1 MRDGVRR
8 GRELLPGRVYQAFHG
23 RRCCWDGWDRADSC
37 QPAPTLGGMGDV
49 RRWGTP
55 VAVVAAALGA
65 GVGAV
70 LVLGLVVRAITR
82 GRIVTA
88 GTLPH
93 LPVVLVLGAEVY
105 ADGVPSTFL
114 RARLDVALDLYRRG
128 LVERILLSGDG
139 RSRFYDETGGMRAYL
154 LGRGV
159 EDSVLLVDPAGLDT
173 YDSCLRARD
182 VYDIERL
189 VVVSQTYHLPRALA
203 ICRALGLDA
212 WGVGDDSARSSARP
226 WANGTRRELAANL
239 KLVWD
244 LLSHRPPRSGT
255 HRL

>member
-1 MRDGVRR
+1 
-8 GRELLPGRVYQAFHG
+8 
-23 RRCCWDGWDRADSC
+23 
-37 QPAPTLGGMGDV
+37 MGDV

-55 VAVVAAALGA
+55 VALAAGTLAAGA
-65 GVGAV
+65 GAV
-70 LVLGLVVRAITR
+70 FVLGLVVRSVTR
-82 GRIVTA
+82 SRIVRA
-88 GTLPH
+88 DSLPH

-114 RARLDVALDLYRRG
+114 RARLDLALELYRRG

-154 LGRGV
+154 LRRGV
-159 EDSVLLVDPAGLDT
+159 DESVLLVDPAGLDT

-182 VYDIERL
+182 VYGIDRL
-189 VVVSQTYHLPRALA
+189 VVVSQSYHLPRALA
-203 ICRALGLDA
+203 ICHALGLDA

-244 LLSHRPPRSGT
+244 LLSRRPPRSGT

>member
-1 MRDGVRR
+1 MALAAGV
-8 GRELLPGRVYQAFHG
+8 
-23 RRCCWDGWDRADSC
+23 
-37 QPAPTLGGMGDV
+37 
-49 RRWGTP
+49 
-55 VAVVAAALGA
+55 LGA
-65 GVGAV
+65 GAGAV
-70 LVLGLVVRAITR
+70 LVLGLVVRSITLN
-82 GRIVTA
+82 RIVPA
-88 GTLPH
+88 DSLPQ

-105 ADGVPSTFL
+105 ADGVPSKFL
-114 RARLDVALDLYRRG
+114 QARLDLALELYRRG

-154 LGRGV
+154 LERGV
-159 EDSVLLVDPAGLDT
+159 DESVLLVDPAGLDT

-182 VYDIERL
+182 VYGIARL
-189 VVVSQTYHLPRALA
+189 VVVSQSYHLPRALA

-255 HRL
+255 HPL

>member
-1 MRDGVRR
+1 VALAAG
-8 GRELLPGRVYQAFHG
+8 
-23 RRCCWDGWDRADSC
+23 
-37 QPAPTLGGMGDV
+37 TL
-49 RRWGTP
+49 
-55 VAVVAAALGA
+55 AAGA
-65 GVGAV
+65 GAV
-70 LVLGLVVRAITR
+70 FVLGLVVRSVTR
-82 GRIVTA
+82 SRIVRA
-88 GTLPH
+88 DSLPH

-114 RARLDVALDLYRRG
+114 RARLDLALELYRRG

-154 LGRGV
+154 LRRGV
-159 EDSVLLVDPAGLDT
+159 DESVLLVDPAGLDT

-182 VYDIERL
+182 VYGIDRL
-189 VVVSQTYHLPRALA
+189 VVVSQSYHLPRALA
-203 ICRALGLDA
+203 ICHALGLDA

-244 LLSHRPPRSGT
+244 LLSRRPPRSGT

>member
-1 MRDGVRR
+1 MGTRPHRR
-8 GRELLPGRVYQAFHG
+8 ACLYA
-23 RRCCWDGWDRADSC
+23 
-37 QPAPTLGGMGDV
+37 GGMGSV
-49 RRWGTP
+49 HRWGTP
-55 VAVVAAALGA
+55 VALAAGAIVAGLGSILA
-65 GVGAV
+65 
-70 LVLGLVVRAITR
+70 LGLVVHSVSRN
-82 GRIVTA
+82 RIVRVDS
-88 GTLPH
+88 LPH
-93 LPVVLVLGAEVY
+93 LPVALVLGAEVY

-114 RARLDVALDLYRRG
+114 RARLDLALELYRRG

-139 RSRFYDETGGMRAYL
+139 RSRFYDETGGMRVYL
-154 LGRGV
+154 LERGV
-159 EDSVLLVDPAGLDT
+159 GESVLLVDPAGLDT

-182 VYDIERL
+182 VYDIDRL
-189 VVVSQTYHLPRALA
+189 VVVTQSYHLPRALA

-212 WGVGDDSARSSARP
+212 WGVGDESARSSVRP

>member
-1 MRDGVRR
+1 MALAAGAI
-8 GRELLPGRVYQAFHG
+8 GAG
-23 RRCCWDGWDRADSC
+23 
-37 QPAPTLGGMGDV
+37 
-49 RRWGTP
+49 
-55 VAVVAAALGA
+55 AAAILG
-65 GVGAV
+65 
-70 LVLGLVVRAITR
+70 LGLVVHSVSRN
-82 GRIVTA
+82 RIVSA
-88 GTLPH
+88 DSLPQQ
-93 LPVVLVLGAEVY
+93 PVALVLGAEVY
-105 ADGVPSTFL
+105 ADGVPSKFL
-114 RARLDVALDLYRRG
+114 RARLDLALELYRRG

-154 LGRGV
+154 LENGV
-159 EDSVLLVDPAGLDT
+159 DESVLLVDPAGLDT

-182 VYDIERL
+182 VYDIDRL
-189 VVVSQTYHLPRALA
+189 VVVSQSYHLPRALA

>member
-1 MRDGVRR
+1 MALAAG
-8 GRELLPGRVYQAFHG
+8 
-23 RRCCWDGWDRADSC
+23 
-37 QPAPTLGGMGDV
+37 TL
-49 RRWGTP
+49 
-55 VAVVAAALGA
+55 AAGA
-65 GVGAV
+65 GAV
-70 LVLGLVVRAITR
+70 FVLGLVVRSVTR
-82 GRIVTA
+82 SRIVRA
-88 GTLPH
+88 DSLPH

-114 RARLDVALDLYRRG
+114 RARLDLALELYRRG

-154 LGRGV
+154 LRRGV
-159 EDSVLLVDPAGLDT
+159 DESVLLVDPAGLDT

-182 VYDIERL
+182 VYGIDRL
-189 VVVSQTYHLPRALA
+189 VVVSQSYHLPRALA
-203 ICRALGLDA
+203 ICHALGLDA

-244 LLSHRPPRSGT
+244 LLSRRPPRSGT

>member
-1 MRDGVRR
+1 VALAAG
-8 GRELLPGRVYQAFHG
+8 
-23 RRCCWDGWDRADSC
+23 
-37 QPAPTLGGMGDV
+37 TL
-49 RRWGTP
+49 
-55 VAVVAAALGA
+55 AAGA
-65 GVGAV
+65 GAV
-70 LVLGLVVRAITR
+70 FVLGLVVRSVTR
-82 GRIVTA
+82 SRIVRA
-88 GTLPH
+88 DSLPH

-114 RARLDVALDLYRRG
+114 QARLDLALELYRRG

-154 LGRGV
+154 LRRGV
-159 EDSVLLVDPAGLDT
+159 EESVMLVDPAGLDT

-182 VYDIERL
+182 VYGIDRL
-189 VVVSQTYHLPRALA
+189 VVVSQSYHLPRALA
-203 ICRALGLDA
+203 ICHALGLDA

-255 HRL
+255 HRP

>member
-1 MRDGVRR
+1 
-8 GRELLPGRVYQAFHG
+8 
-23 RRCCWDGWDRADSC
+23 
-37 QPAPTLGGMGDV
+37 MGDV

-55 VAVVAAALGA
+55 VAVAAGALGA

-70 LVLGLVVRAITR
+70 LVLGLVVRSITR
-82 GRIVTA
+82 HRIVPA
-88 GTLPH
+88 EALPH
-93 LPVVLVLGAEVY
+93 LPVALVLGAEVY
-105 ADGVPSTFL
+105 ADGVPSKFL

-128 LVERILLSGDG
+128 LVDRILLSGDG

-154 LGRGV
+154 LERGI
-159 EDSVLLVDPAGLDT
+159 EESVLLVDPAGLDT

-182 VYDIERL
+182 VYDIDRL